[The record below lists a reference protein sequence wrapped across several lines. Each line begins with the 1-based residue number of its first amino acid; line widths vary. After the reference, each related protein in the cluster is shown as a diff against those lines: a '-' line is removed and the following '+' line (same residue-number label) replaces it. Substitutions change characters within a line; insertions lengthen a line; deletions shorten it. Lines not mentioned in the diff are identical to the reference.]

1 MKMVCSNCRSMSM
14 EFNLND
20 KGAKSILRNN
30 APHRNNI
37 EHYIIIQECG
47 IPFHGPYF
55 TFGSKNFFPI
65 VQVTIYCDEQPIKR
79 FECFCLLNINVGIGF
94 VII

>member
-1 MKMVCSNCRSMSM
+1 MSI

-55 TFGSKNFFPI
+55 TFGSKKNFFPLF
-65 VQVTIYCDEQPIKR
+65 K
-79 FECFCLLNINVGIGF
+79 
-94 VII
+94 

>member
-1 MKMVCSNCRSMSM
+1 MKMVCSNCRSMSI

-55 TFGSKNFFPI
+55 TFGSKKTFSHCSSDN
-65 VQVTIYCDEQPIKR
+65 
-79 FECFCLLNINVGIGF
+79 LL
-94 VII
+94 